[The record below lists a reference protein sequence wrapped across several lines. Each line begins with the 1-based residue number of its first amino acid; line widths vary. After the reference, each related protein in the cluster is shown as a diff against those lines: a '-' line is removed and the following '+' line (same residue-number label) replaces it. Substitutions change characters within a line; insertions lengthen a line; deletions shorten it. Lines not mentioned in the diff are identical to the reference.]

1 MPIKSLPQDWLYC
14 ETWCAK
20 EDLKTAKSIDLCN
33 NPLTKVTLR
42 LHFFF
47 IMYYNLSQEPKLSAA
62 RRIVAEWTDY
72 DEEMNRLREQ
82 IAKDKI
88 NDISEGL
95 NAEEDIAADA
105 KNDRIEL

>member
-1 MPIKSLPQDWLYC
+1 MC
-14 ETWCAK
+14 T
-20 EDLKTAKSIDLCN
+20 
-33 NPLTKVTLR
+33 
-42 LHFFF
+42 
-47 IMYYNLSQEPKLSAA
+47 YYNLSQEPKLSAA

>member
-1 MPIKSLPQDWLYC
+1 M
-14 ETWCAK
+14 
-20 EDLKTAKSIDLCN
+20 
-33 NPLTKVTLR
+33 
-42 LHFFF
+42 
-47 IMYYNLSQEPKLSAA
+47 SQEPKLSAA

-95 NAEEDIAADA
+95 NAEEVLAADA

>member
-1 MPIKSLPQDWLYC
+1 
-14 ETWCAK
+14 
-20 EDLKTAKSIDLCN
+20 
-33 NPLTKVTLR
+33 
-42 LHFFF
+42 
-47 IMYYNLSQEPKLSAA
+47 MYYNLSQEPKLSAA

-88 NDISEGL
+88 SDISEGL
-95 NAEEDIAADA
+95 NGEEGTAADA